1 MINLLIHHEEE
12 EEEANLEEI
21 YFPKTGGNL
30 NELKMIIKKT
40 YPNINSNF
48 KIIREQ
54 DNQEIKSISNIT
66 FDEGEI
72 LLIRDDRNNENN
84 PLFLVDITNSE
95 NKISLKVENENNKDI
110 SKKYT
115 VRPGINLIGDCPIH
129 NQVYNTVNNPS
140 ICYNYDYIETNGRMT
155 CPECNFP
162 IECKNIGFYQCYY
175 NFYGQ
180 KQNKN
185 KTFEYFGKEIPDF
198 ENINIDE
205 HNTVNINGES
215 YQINKTEPNIM
226 ETFNNDENERVKF
239 IDLIFQIRIFK

>member
-1 MINLLIHHEEE
+1 MIKLLIYYEEE
-12 EEEANLEEI
+12 DNQQEI

-40 YPNINSNF
+40 FPNINGNF

-66 FDEGEI
+66 FDEEEI

-84 PLFLVDITNSE
+84 ALFFVDVTNPE
-95 NKISLKVENENNKDI
+95 NKISVKIENENNEDI
-110 SKKYT
+110 PPYLT
-115 VRPGINLIGDCPIH
+115 VRKGINLIGDCPKH
-129 NQVYNTVNNPS
+129 NQVYNTVNNSS

-155 CPECNFP
+155 CPECNSS
-162 IECKNIGFYQCYY
+162 IECKNIGFFQCYY
-175 NFYGQ
+175 NFYGL

-185 KTFEYFGKEIPDF
+185 KKFEEFGKEIPDF

-205 HNTVNINGES
+205 HNIVNINGES
-215 YQINKTEPNIM
+215 YPINKTKPDKM
-226 ETFNNDENERVKF
+226 ECFYNDENKRVKF
-239 IDLIFQIRIFK
+239 VDLIFQIRIFK

>member
-1 MINLLIHHEEE
+1 MIKLLIYYEEE
-12 EEEANLEEI
+12 DNEQEI

-40 YPNINSNF
+40 FPNINGNF

-66 FDEGEI
+66 FDEDEI

-84 PLFLVDITNSE
+84 ALFFVDVTNPE
-95 NKISLKVENENNKDI
+95 NKISVKIENENNEDI
-110 SKKYT
+110 PQYLT
-115 VRPGINLIGDCPIH
+115 VRKGINLIGDCPKH
-129 NQVYNTVNNPS
+129 NQVFNTVNNSS

-155 CPECNFP
+155 CPECNSS
-162 IECKNIGFYQCYY
+162 IECKNIGFFQCYY
-175 NFYGQ
+175 NFYGL

-185 KTFEYFGKEIPDF
+185 KTFEEFGKEIPDF

-205 HNTVNINGES
+205 HNIVNINGES
-215 YQINKTEPNIM
+215 YPINKTKPDKM
-226 ETFNNDENERVKF
+226 ECFYNDENKRVKF
-239 IDLIFQIRIFK
+239 VDLIFQIRIFK

>member
-1 MINLLIHHEEE
+1 MIKLLIYYEEE
-12 EEEANLEEI
+12 DNEQEI

-40 YPNINSNF
+40 FPNINGNF

-66 FDEGEI
+66 FEEKET

-84 PLFLVDITNSE
+84 ALFFVDVTNPE
-95 NKISLKVENENNKDI
+95 NKISVKIENENNEDI
-110 SKKYT
+110 PPHLT
-115 VRPGINLIGDCPIH
+115 VRKGINLIGDCPKH
-129 NQVYNTVNNPS
+129 NQVFNTVNNSS

-155 CPECNFP
+155 CPECNSS
-162 IECKNIGFYQCYY
+162 IECKNIGFFQCYY
-175 NFYGQ
+175 NFYGL

-185 KTFEYFGKEIPDF
+185 KKFEEFGKEIPDF

-205 HNTVNINGES
+205 HNIVNINGES
-215 YQINKTEPNIM
+215 YPINKTKPDKM
-226 ETFNNDENERVKF
+226 ECFYNDENKRVKF
-239 IDLIFQIRIFK
+239 VDLIFQIRIFK